1 MLVPSAGFA
10 MAFAGRITES
20 AAATRTFGAL
30 RIERRVLTTP
40 ARTIAIANISTV
52 SVGTH
57 ATPKPKIL
65 YWLLALLFAAM
76 AWGSMRPDF
85 SWGPLS
91 PTGFTFVLGI
101 IMLVF
106 AGLALRPDDKSHY
119 LLISSNDGV
128 LSRFTAPDRAFLD
141 EVRNI
146 LTDKINRGDEQMTFS
161 VNFEKV
167 QIENLA
173 AGTEAG
179 GSPAQYANG
188 SGHSANFGNGSG
200 ASDER
205 GFVPAAAPRPAKPPR
220 RLASI
225 AQTFKR
231 DRWREARDLR
241 RLHRSPSGHRRNAP
255 VLCAP
260 ARHAAPR
267 AALVGTRDADA
278 CRNPDA
284 VSEDS
289 RQRIDRRHVADPQCL
304 SASRGTFR
312 PYRRARRLGLA
323 ALAPVLN
330 EVRQMREAII

>member
-91 PTGFTFVLGI
+91 PTGFTVVLGI

-106 AGLALRPDDKSHY
+106 AALALRPDDKSHY

-179 GSPAQYANG
+179 GSPAQYANS

-205 GFVPAAAPRPAKPPR
+205 GFVPAAVPRPAKLPR

-225 AQTFKR
+225 AQTSNGVAG
-231 DRWREARDLR
+231 ARPETFVDYTAVLPAIVEMHR
-241 RLHRSPSGHRRNAP
+241 FYARQPGTQHLEQRLAELEMLMRAGTPTPSQKTRVKELTGDMSQILNAYP
-255 VLCAP
+255 QAVQLFD
-260 ARHAAPR
+260 HIGG
-267 AALVGTRDADA
+267 LVA
-278 CRNPDA
+278 
-284 VSEDS
+284 
-289 RQRIDRRHVADPQCL
+289 
-304 SASRGTFR
+304 
-312 PYRRARRLGLA
+312 
-323 ALAPVLN
+323 
-330 EVRQMREAII
+330 

>member
-205 GFVPAAAPRPAKPPR
+205 GFVPAAVPRPAKLPR

-225 AQTFKR
+225 AQSSNGTGGARPETFVDYTAVLPAIVEMHR
-231 DRWREARDLR
+231 FYARQPGTQHLEQ
-241 RLHRSPSGHRRNAP
+241 RLSELEMLMRAGTPTPSQK
-255 VLCAP
+255 
-260 ARHAAPR
+260 
-267 AALVGTRDADA
+267 
-278 CRNPDA
+278 
-284 VSEDS
+284 DS

-312 PYRRARRLGLA
+312 PYRRARRLG
-323 ALAPVLN
+323 
-330 EVRQMREAII
+330 